1 MIQEEFKDILPSPV
15 SKKREKTR
23 QRKRHI
29 NEEAISKRHMN
40 EEAISLVKTDDEFSN
55 FNYASKEDQIPA
67 SPKAKNLK

>member
-1 MIQEEFKDILPSPV
+1 M
-15 SKKREKTR
+15 
-23 QRKRHI
+23 

-40 EEAISLVKTDDEFSN
+40 EEAISLVKTDDEFTN